1 MSDMDMIEIRSL
13 SKDYGGGKGIFDIT
27 LTIRKGE
34 VYGYLG
40 PNGAGKST
48 TMRHL
53 MGFVRP
59 QSGKAHIRG
68 MDCWTDR
75 SRIQS
80 MMGYL
85 PGEIAFPDDMTGSE
99 YLKLIASM
107 RKMKDMGYA
116 KQLLDY
122 FEINP
127 DAGLKR
133 MSKGMRQKIGIVAA
147 FMDDP
152 QILLLDEPT
161 SGLDPLMQNRF
172 VDLVEKAKAK
182 GKTILLSSHI
192 FEEVEKTCDRLGM
205 IKNGRLIRQI
215 TAEELR
221 NSQMKTYRIGLA
233 GTADPA
239 ELKRTFP
246 DGKYDEKKAEFVV
259 SVTDSRINE
268 LIRTL
273 SRYTVRFLQEEKHTL
288 EEYFMKFYED

>member
-1 MSDMDMIEIRSL
+1 
-13 SKDYGGGKGIFDIT
+13 
-27 LTIRKGE
+27 
-34 VYGYLG
+34 
-40 PNGAGKST
+40 
-48 TMRHL
+48 
-53 MGFVRP
+53 
-59 QSGKAHIRG
+59 
-68 MDCWTDR
+68 
-75 SRIQS
+75 
-80 MMGYL
+80 
-85 PGEIAFPDDMTGSE
+85 
-99 YLKLIASM
+99 
-107 RKMKDMGYA
+107 MGYA

>member
-192 FEEVEKTCDRLGM
+192 FEEVEKTCDRFGM

>member
-107 RKMKDMGYA
+107 REDERYGICEA
-116 KQLLDY
+116 V
-122 FEINP
+122 
-127 DAGLKR
+127 AGL
-133 MSKGMRQKIGIVAA
+133 
-147 FMDDP
+147 F
-152 QILLLDEPT
+152 
-161 SGLDPLMQNRF
+161 
-172 VDLVEKAKAK
+172 
-182 GKTILLSSHI
+182 
-192 FEEVEKTCDRLGM
+192 
-205 IKNGRLIRQI
+205 
-215 TAEELR
+215 
-221 NSQMKTYRIGLA
+221 
-233 GTADPA
+233 
-239 ELKRTFP
+239 
-246 DGKYDEKKAEFVV
+246 
-259 SVTDSRINE
+259 
-268 LIRTL
+268 
-273 SRYTVRFLQEEKHTL
+273 
-288 EEYFMKFYED
+288 